1 MQKWKAAMI
10 KELLFIFV
18 GLILGIYYMLIGLI
32 FCLPKASPGIGE
44 IYKLTS
50 GGSYAAIGLLYI
62 FASYMFSQRKKYGYG
77 FYVTVFLIGLVQIP
91 VIIFM
96 HMIVTPGRP
105 LKFYTHHLDF
115 MIILYVPFAIH
126 YLSSMFLRSGWRK
139 EEQFKQNA

>member
-77 FYVTVFLIGLVQIP
+77 FYMTVFLIGLIQYP
-91 VIIFM
+91 IILLM
-96 HMIVTPGRP
+96 HTLVVPGRP
-105 LKFYTHHLDF
+105 LKFYTAHSDF
-115 MIILYVPFAIH
+115 MMMLYIPFVIH
-126 YLSSMFLRSGWRK
+126 YLFSIVYVVKPNGTI
-139 EEQFKQNA
+139 